1 MTDTEIVTINGLDV
15 IVIRS
20 KIKNTYFSIK
30 DGQAYMKVSKYC
42 SKSKIEEMLK
52 SKEKWFRKNLEK
64 SQEPKEIDLKNRDY
78 IYILGK
84 KIKIEYIYENRTTA
98 RIILNE
104 NECKILLPEKVL
116 LTDAHYQMMEKK
128 LDSLVKSL
136 SSKYIYDAMKKY
148 IALTGLT
155 PKEIKIGKFKSF
167 WGNCSSKKVIKMN
180 QKLLYY
186 GIPQIEY
193 VCLHELT
200 HLKYMNHQKDFWEHV
215 KKYMP
220 EYKKVSSVL
229 K

>member
-1 MTDTEIVTINGLDV
+1 MTDTEILTINGLDV
-15 IVIRS
+15 IVQRC

-30 DGQAYMKVSKYC
+30 DGKAYMKVSKYC
-42 SKSKIEEMLK
+42 SKEKIMEMIE
-52 SKEKWFRKNLEK
+52 SKEKWYRKNLQK
-64 SQEPKEIDLKNRDY
+64 SHESREIDLKNKEY
-78 IYILGK
+78 IYILGN
-84 KIKIEYIYENRTTA
+84 KIKIEYIYEDRTTA
-98 RIILNE
+98 KILLNE
-104 NECKILLPEKVL
+104 NECKILLPKGII
-116 LTDAHYQMMEKK
+116 LTDAHYQKMEKK

-167 WGNCSSKKVIKMN
+167 WGNCSSKKIIKMN
-180 QKLLYY
+180 QKLIYY

-200 HLKYMNHQKDFWEHV
+200 HLRYMNHQKDFWEHV

-220 EYKKVSSVL
+220 EYKQISSVL

>member
-1 MTDTEIVTINGLDV
+1 MTDTQTVTINGLNV
-15 IVIRS
+15 IVQRS

-30 DGQAYMKVSKYC
+30 DGQAYIKVSKSC
-42 SKSKIEEMLK
+42 SNSKIEEMIK

-64 SQEPKEIDLKNRDY
+64 SHEPKEIDLKNRDY
-78 IYILGK
+78 IYILGN
-84 KIKIEYIYENRTTA
+84 KITIDYIYEKRTTA
-98 RIILNE
+98 KILLNE
-104 NECKILLPEKVL
+104 KECKILLPENIV
-116 LTDAHYQMMEKK
+116 LTDAHFLKMEKK
-128 LDSLVKSL
+128 LDSIIKSL
-136 SSKYIYDAMKKY
+136 SSKYIYDAMQKY
-148 IALTGLT
+148 ISLTGLT